1 MRKSLS
7 WVLAS
12 LIFLSS
18 PLFAQ
23 SDGQTES
30 SSDFEEE
37 QSLSSTTN
45 CSAANILKRLYGNV
59 IVEENGAAVKLT
71 LSVPRGE
78 IENMLNMS
86 LTDGWFPTSLVIKG
100 MGGDN
105 SIVYLTLSKKEND
118 SPRRFRV
125 LSKLAAPGA
134 LTWKQNKIDG
144 NDAYVTSIET
154 DFGDDFLIKGE
165 TLKSNLI
172 FKNLSPKITRIGA
185 DKENLDSERFSSKEN
200 FDRTKMFTRETYY
213 DNDTGINGQP
223 FFEHG
228 TYKDDPE
235 VGRYMIFTLRCKW

>member
-12 LIFLSS
+12 LMVLSS

-23 SDGQTES
+23 FDGNIDSES
-30 SSDFEEE
+30 EIEK
-37 QSLSSTTN
+37 QNTSTYQ
-45 CSAANILKRLYGNV
+45 CSVANILKRLYGNV
-59 IVEENGAAVKLT
+59 IVEEDKFSAKLT

-86 LTDGWFPTSLVIKG
+86 LTDGWFPSSLVIKG
-100 MGGDN
+100 MGGEN
-105 SIVYLTLSKKEND
+105 SVVFLTLSKKEND

-134 LTWKQNKIDG
+134 LPWKQNQIDG
-144 NDAYVTSIET
+144 KTAYVTSIET
-154 DFGDDFLIKGE
+154 DFGEDFLVKGE

-172 FKNLSPKITRIGA
+172 FKNLSPMITKIGA

-200 FDRTKMFTRETYY
+200 FDRTKIFTRETYY

-228 TYKDDPE
+228 TYKDDPV